1 MTEDV
6 IERDYPFYR
15 GDPVTLTGMQWLV
28 VMVGVGLAVWV
39 LLGHFAIF
47 SQGYMGYGTSVL
59 MTVLPLL
66 GLILV
71 APRHWTALF
80 RKIGWKD
87 IGWMFAFAALNAVIA
102 IPLGFLLVSLV
113 EAQVN
118 PGVDGLTTATNFDRT
133 LFFLAS
139 LPQLMG
145 EELVSILPFL
155 AILYFLTQKLGFSRT
170 AAVITAWIATAVWF
184 AAIHLP
190 TYNYNIIQCLIAI
203 GGARLVLTLAYM
215 KTKNL
220 WVSFGAHVIND
231 WMTFGLAVL
240 ASVFGS
246 SA

>member
-1 MTEDV
+1 MAEDV
-6 IERDYPFYR
+6 AERDYPFYR
-15 GDPVTLTGMQWLV
+15 GEPVTLSTLQWLV
-28 VMVGVGLAVWV
+28 VLVGVGLAIWV
-39 LLGHFAIF
+39 LLGHFAFF
-47 SQGYMGYGTSVL
+47 SKGYRQYGTSVL
-59 MTVLPLL
+59 LTALPLL

-80 RKIGWKD
+80 RTIRLKD
-87 IGWMFAFAALNAVIA
+87 VGWMFAFAALNAVIA
-102 IPLGFLLVSLV
+102 IPLGFLLVNLI

-118 PGVDGLTTATNFDRT
+118 PGVDGLTTASNFDRV

-155 AILYFLTQKLGFSRT
+155 AILYFLTQKLGLSRT
-170 AAVITAWIATAVWF
+170 AAVVTAWIVTAVWF

-190 TYNYNIIQCLIAI
+190 TYNYNIIQCLLAI

-231 WMTFGLAVL
+231 WMTFGLAVA
-240 ASVFGS
+240 ASVVGS

>member
-1 MTEDV
+1 
-6 IERDYPFYR
+6 
-15 GDPVTLTGMQWLV
+15 
-28 VMVGVGLAVWV
+28 
-39 LLGHFAIF
+39 
-47 SQGYMGYGTSVL
+47 
-59 MTVLPLL
+59 
-66 GLILV
+66 
-71 APRHWTALF
+71 
-80 RKIGWKD
+80 
-87 IGWMFAFAALNAVIA
+87 
-102 IPLGFLLVSLV
+102 
-113 EAQVN
+113 
-118 PGVDGLTTATNFDRT
+118 
-133 LFFLAS
+133 
-139 LPQLMG
+139 MG

-170 AAVITAWIATAVWF
+170 AAVITAWIVTAVWF